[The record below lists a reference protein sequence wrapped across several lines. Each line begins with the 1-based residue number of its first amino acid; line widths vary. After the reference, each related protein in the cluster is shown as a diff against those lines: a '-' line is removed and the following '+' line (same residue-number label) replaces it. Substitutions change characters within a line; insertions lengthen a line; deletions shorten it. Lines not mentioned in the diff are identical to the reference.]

1 MLYRSQQAPTSNCF
15 IVVASKYNADD
26 DKARFISIFYH
37 QLQRQRNTFVA
48 FDLYTFV
55 LLFALF
61 SFSWLCLPCRAPA
74 SMLFRWISILFVL
87 FPFVSVFFFTINI
100 LNSFHLLV
108 YILYYCLLCITLV
121 LVKCQNDYISLVFLF
136 IIWHKFFLAMQ
147 LIFLPVFVRV
157 NFDHTCLTCMF

>member
-1 MLYRSQQAPTSNCF
+1 MFYRSQQPPTSNCF
-15 IVVASKYNADD
+15 IVVASKYNADN

-48 FDLYTFV
+48 FDLYTIV

-61 SFSWLCLPCRAPA
+61 SFSQLCLPCRAPA
-74 SMLFRWISILFVL
+74 SMLFRFVCSL
-87 FPFVSVFFFTINI
+87 SFCFSVFFTTNI

-157 NFDHTCLTCMF
+157 NFDHTCLTCML